1 MILAL
6 KCENDPKFVRDSNSS
21 LKCLP
26 FQLSNVRELESIK
39 YAFDIGLMQLF
50 YTSQKI
56 LPAGEVNPKLCMYTY
71 LHALFLMHYERL

>member
-6 KCENDPKFVRDSNSS
+6 KCENDRKFVRDSNSS

-26 FQLSNVRELESIK
+26 FQLSNVREIETIK
-39 YAFDIGLMQLF
+39 YVFDIGLMQLF

-56 LPAGEVNPKLCMYTY
+56 LPVGEANPKLCMYTY
-71 LHALFLMHYERL
+71 LHALFLMHYEWL